1 MDCTPNQQKK
11 KSQGCFTLKC
21 SVIIS
26 YIVSITSNVLLTVIL
41 YLSDHGYK
49 WPGYVFHILVLACSF
64 LSLKN
69 LLNFSKSNLLRYKS
83 MTKYYSITLIITAL
97 FYFIVI
103 IYMFISQTD
112 MDLIYYFTFC
122 IIIWCIFHGLFISI
136 INSFIKALED
146 RPAQKGTNVK
156 MIDKNLRDLML
167 SSSNANM

>member
-1 MDCTPNQQKK
+1 MELKQQQQKGKK

-26 YIVSITSNVLLTVIL
+26 YLVSITSNVLLTVIL

-49 WPGYVFHILVLACSF
+49 YPGYFLHFLVLLTAL
-64 LSLKN
+64 LSLRN
-69 LLNFSKSNLLRYKS
+69 LLNFSSKNLLRYKS
-83 MTKYYSITLIITAL
+83 MTRYYSVGLVLTGV
-97 FYFIVI
+97 FYIIVI
-103 IYMFISQTD
+103 VYMFIGQID

-122 IIIWCIFHGLFISI
+122 ILIWCIFHGLFISI
-136 INSFIKALED
+136 INSFIRALED

-167 SSSNANM
+167 SSQNN